1 MGRSGRRQSD
11 IEAVSYKG
19 LRCNKA
25 LDHGYVD
32 QTERRSQ
39 SLDFKASLWIQLDRR
54 PLVGGSNR
62 GGIKAPSKPFPSFSK
77 NRVFC
82 SKLFQTKLWRF
93 CEISRVYKDSNRQ
106 VRTSKFFSR
115 RRSPFG
121 RISAVAGPHSATE
134 RRRMGSRAFSG
145 PRGSTEQLGRGAFMG
160 QR

>member
-1 MGRSGRRQSD
+1 MGRSGRRQPD

-62 GGIKAPSKPFPSFSK
+62 GGIKAPSEPFPSFSK
-77 NRVFC
+77 SGVFG
-82 SKLFQTKLWRF
+82 SKLFQIKLWRF
-93 CEISRVYKDSNRQ
+93 CGISRGYKASKRPLM
-106 VRTSKFFSR
+106 VSKFFSSDR
-115 RRSPFG
+115 PFLTAFWTPPDRIPLPRLDRVRRS
-121 RISAVAGPHSATE
+121 AGFYDAL
-134 RRRMGSRAFSG
+134 
-145 PRGSTEQLGRGAFMG
+145 Q
-160 QR
+160 